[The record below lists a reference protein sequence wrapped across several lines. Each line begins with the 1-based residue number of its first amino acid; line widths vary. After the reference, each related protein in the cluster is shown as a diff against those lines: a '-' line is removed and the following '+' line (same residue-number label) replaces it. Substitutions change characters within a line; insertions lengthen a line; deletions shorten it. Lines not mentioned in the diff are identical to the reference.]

1 MLKLVGVIPT
11 LPVEGISLLLG
22 NDLAGD
28 KVIMEPIVSDE
39 PSYEENELEN
49 TDVFSTC
56 VVTRTMSKKLEK
68 EETL

>member
-1 MLKLVGVIPT
+1 MLKLVGVRPT

-22 NDLAGD
+22 NN

-49 TDVFSTC
+49 TEVFSAC
-56 VVTRTMSKKLEK
+56 VVTRAMSKKLKK